1 MMVTNMDIRIR
12 HQRPSLTEV
21 RRFDGSG
28 NNLSKPELNQT
39 DTVFLR
45 KAAESYSDGLDAPSG
60 LDRPNPRHISN
71 QIMAQRGRAQ
81 DDRKLSNM
89 VWAWGQFLDHDITF
103 TPNPGR
109 PDWNIAVPTGD
120 KHFDPDGTG
129 QALIPFSRSSAAS
142 GTGAGTNQP
151 RQQINGI
158 TGWVDASMV
167 YGSSTER
174 ANALRSFEGGKLK
187 TGEGNLL
194 PHNTMGLPNDNP
206 MRRPEEALLAAGDVR
221 ANENLGLLSI
231 QTVFMREHNRLV
243 AEFAKNDPSLS
254 DEQLYQMARKVVGA
268 QVQHVTYSEYLPA
281 LLGEGALKP
290 YEGYKPDVDPRIS
303 NEFSTAAYR
312 MGHSQ
317 IEPIIWREGAG
328 GNAIP
333 ERDIALLHAYFAPER
348 LAEGGIEPLLRGLT
362 AFIQEPTDED
372 VSIAVR
378 NMLFGRPGKGGM
390 DLAAINIQR
399 GRDHG
404 LPNFNGVRKAF
415 GLPPAESFSDLTQD
429 AAKVADLEQTYGSI
443 DKLDPWVGMLCEDH
457 APGAGVGETI
467 KAVLVDQFERL
478 RDGDRFWYQND
489 PDLAS
494 MRQEIEQTSLT
505 DIIRRNT
512 DIESEMDDTPFY
524 GFKSD
529 RRIG

>member
-290 YEGYKPDVDPRIS
+290 YEGYKPAVHPRIS

-312 MGHSQ
+312 MGDSTTN
-317 IEPIIWREGAG
+317 IIK
-328 GNAIP
+328 P
-333 ERDIALLHAYFAPER
+333 LMVYF
-348 LAEGGIEPLLRGLT
+348 PLILTFAQRWVKEFGLGSLM
-362 AFIQEPTDED
+362 AVMLPY
-372 VSIAVR
+372 SIAFSVTGAILTGLWAAFQIPLGPGESVR
-378 NMLFGRPGKGGM
+378 YQPPPPIE
-390 DLAAINIQR
+390 AAQPEALT
-399 GRDHG
+399 G
-404 LPNFNGVRKAF
+404 PSA
-415 GLPPAESFSDLTQD
+415 PAE
-429 AAKVADLEQTYGSI
+429 AAA
-443 DKLDPWVGMLCEDH
+443 
-457 APGAGVGETI
+457 
-467 KAVLVDQFERL
+467 
-478 RDGDRFWYQND
+478 
-489 PDLAS
+489 
-494 MRQEIEQTSLT
+494 TS
-505 DIIRRNT
+505 
-512 DIESEMDDTPFY
+512 EPPVQSVPE
-524 GFKSD
+524 G
-529 RRIG
+529 